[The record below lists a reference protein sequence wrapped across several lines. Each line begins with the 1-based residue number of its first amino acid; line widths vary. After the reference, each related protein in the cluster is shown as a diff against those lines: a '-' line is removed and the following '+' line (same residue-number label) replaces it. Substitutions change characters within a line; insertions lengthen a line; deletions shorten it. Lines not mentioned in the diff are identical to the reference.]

1 MDREDWGSLA
11 AFAVVAEER
20 SFTRAAA
27 RLGVSASAL
36 SHTMRRL
43 EERLRIR
50 LLARSTRSVSTT
62 EAGER
67 LLARLGPAMGE
78 ISNAVEDLGLL
89 LERPSGRVRITAS
102 RTAARMVVAPALPG
116 FVERYPEIVLE
127 VLIEP
132 GLTNIVAQRF
142 DAGIRLGESLEKDV
156 VAVPV
161 TGQLRMA
168 AVGTPRYF
176 ASHPKPSTPQ
186 DLRKHRCV
194 NFRLPSA
201 GTIYKWEFEKGRRK
215 IDVGVDGALVFDD
228 EEMILNA
235 ALAGMG
241 LAYLIEDQVVAS
253 LLKAG
258 ALSRVLEDWCPP
270 FPGFF
275 IYYPGRRQVSPAL
288 AAFIDAIRVPA
299 KTRKNR

>member
-27 RLGVSASAL
+27 RLGVSPSAL

-67 LLARLGPAMGE
+67 LLARLGPAIDE
-78 ISNAVEDLGLL
+78 ISNAVEDLGHLL
-89 LERPSGRVRITAS
+89 DRPSGHVRITAS
-102 RTAARMVVAPALPG
+102 RTAARMVIAPALPR
-116 FVERYPEIVLE
+116 FIQSYPEIVVE

-161 TGQLRMA
+161 TGQLRI
-168 AVGTPRYF
+168 AVVGAPRYF
-176 ASHPKPSTPQ
+176 ATHPAPSTPH
-186 DLRKHRCV
+186 DLRKHRCI

-215 IDVGVDGALVFDD
+215 VEVGVDGPLVFDD
-228 EEMILNA
+228 EGMVIDA

-241 LAYLIEDQVVAS
+241 LAYLIEGQVEP
-253 LLKAG
+253 LLEAG

-275 IYYPGRRQVSPAL
+275 LYYPGRRQVSPAL

-299 KTRKNR
+299 KARKNR

>member
-11 AFAVVAEER
+11 AFAIVVEER

-27 RLGVSASAL
+27 RLGVSPSAL

-43 EERLRIR
+43 EERLRIQ

-67 LLARLGPAMGE
+67 MLARLGPAIEE
-78 ISNAVEDLGLL
+78 ISSAVEDLGRLL
-89 LERPSGRVRITAS
+89 DRPSGHVRITAS
-102 RTAARMVVAPALPG
+102 RTAARMVVAPALPR
-116 FVERYPEIVLE
+116 FTQSYPEIVVE
-127 VLIEP
+127 VLIDP
-132 GLTNIVAQRF
+132 ALTNIVAQRF

-168 AVGTPRYF
+168 VVGSPQYF
-176 ASHPKPSTPQ
+176 ATHPAPSTPY
-186 DLRKHRCV
+186 DLRKHRCI
-194 NFRLPSA
+194 NFKLLSA
-201 GTIYKWEFEKGRRK
+201 GTLYKWEFERRNQK
-215 IDVGVDGALVFDD
+215 MEVGVEGPLIFDD
-228 EEMILNA
+228 EGMIVDA
-235 ALAGMG
+235 ALAGVG
-241 LAYLIEDQVVAS
+241 LAYLIEDQVAS
-253 LLKAG
+253 LVHAG

-275 IYYPGRRQVSPAL
+275 LYYPGRRPVSPAL
-288 AAFIDAIRVPA
+288 AAFIDAIRVRA
-299 KTRKNR
+299 KVRKRR

>member
-27 RLGVSASAL
+27 RLGVTPSAL
-36 SHTMRRL
+36 SHTIRRL
-43 EERLRIR
+43 EERLRIQ

-67 LLARLGPAMGE
+67 LLAQVSPALGQ
-78 ISNAVEDLGLL
+78 ISVAVEELGQL

-102 RTAARMVVAPALPG
+102 RSAARMVIAPVLPK
-116 FVERYPEIVLE
+116 FVESYPEIVVE
-127 VLIEP
+127 VIVEP

-156 VAVPV
+156 IAVPV
-161 TGQLRMA
+161 TGQLRIA
-168 AVGTPRYF
+168 VVGTPQYF
-176 ASHPKPSTPQ
+176 AAHPAPSTPH

-194 NFRLPSA
+194 NFWLPSA
-201 GTIYKWEFEKGRRK
+201 GTIYKWEFEKGRHK
-215 IDVGVDGALVFDD
+215 MEVGVDGPLVFDD
-228 EEMILNA
+228 EGLVLDA
-235 ALAGMG
+235 ALAGLG
-241 LAYLIEDQVVAS
+241 LAYLIEDHVAP
-253 LLKAG
+253 LLEA
-258 ALSRVLEDWCPP
+258 ATLARVLEDWCPP

-275 IYYPGRRQVSPAL
+275 LYYPGRRQVSPAL
-288 AAFIDAIRVPA
+288 AAFIDAIRVRA
-299 KTRKNR
+299 RAR